1 MNSISIKRTAYF
13 LQWLVAHQGPEALE
27 YFLFL
32 DRAAS
37 RVEVTT
43 TLGHVTRLVYV
54 CGVAQLGEPVLV
66 VGALLPGGALLAPL
80 APPSPRPSSGLQQ
93 QQEQRPEK
101 LHISFTTSP
110 QESHFIATTTTLLV
124 VMNNNIG

>member
-1 MNSISIKRTAYF
+1 M
-13 LQWLVAHQGPEALE
+13 
-27 YFLFL
+27 FL

-54 CGVAQLGEPVLV
+54 CGVAELGEPVLV

-80 APPSPRPSSGLQQ
+80 ATLGPRHSSGLQQ
-93 QQEQRPEK
+93 QQGQRPEK
-101 LHISFTTSP
+101 LHFSFTTSP
-110 QESHFIATTTTLLV
+110 QESQLITTTTTLLV

>member
-1 MNSISIKRTAYF
+1 M
-13 LQWLVAHQGPEALE
+13 E

-37 RVEVTT
+37 RVEVTQCR
-43 TLGHVTRLVYV
+43 GHVTRLVYV
-54 CGVAQLGEPVLV
+54 CGVAELGEPVLV

-80 APPSPRPSSGLQQ
+80 ASPSPRPSSGLQQ
-93 QQEQRPEK
+93 QQGQGQRPEK

-110 QESHFIATTTTLLV
+110 QESHFIATTATLLV